1 MSLQGQ
7 KTKAFFQRAQD
18 VFPYGVNSNF
28 RYWGE
33 EDTMIISRAQ
43 GPYMWDADGKR
54 YIDYRLAFGPIIL
67 GHAYDPVVQAV
78 TEAIKN
84 GTQFAFTNTLE
95 IEAGERVKRLTQID
109 KVRFTNSGTEATM
122 HAIRVA
128 RAYTGR
134 EKIIKFEGT
143 YHGVHDYV
151 LFTTANTPSSQ
162 AGSRRSPITVPV
174 SSGIPKGMAEFVI
187 MAPYNDLER
196 IEEIAAANW
205 QDTAAIIVEP
215 VLGNVG
221 GVTPIPGFLEK
232 LRELCDRY
240 GMVLIFDEVKT
251 GFRLAN
257 GGAQEYFKV
266 QADLVTYAK
275 AMGNGFPV
283 AAFGGKEKI
292 MMTIEPGKMIHTGT
306 YNGNGVGM
314 AATVATLDLLEKEAV
329 IEKVFEQGTTLMN
342 GVDGILTRLGVPH
355 VMTGLPTMFS
365 VALGIEETPRDFR
378 DFDKSDDQ
386 LYEHFTTEL
395 ALCGVLPE
403 LDCREPWFMCLT
415 HDESVIHETLN
426 IVEDT
431 AKRFFNG
438 NSSA

>member
-7 KTKAFFQRAQD
+7 QTKAFFERARD

-33 EDTMIISRAQ
+33 DDTVIISRAN
-43 GPYMWDADGKR
+43 GPYMWDADDKR

-67 GHAYDPVVQAV
+67 GHAHEAVTQAV

-84 GTQFAFTNTLE
+84 GTQFAFTNTME
-95 IEAGERVKRLTQID
+95 VEAGERVKRLTKID

-134 EKIIKFEGT
+134 EKILKFEGT

-151 LFTTANTPSSQ
+151 LFTTANTPVSV
-162 AGSRRSPITVPV
+162 AGSRRSPLTVSV
-174 SSGIPKGMAEFVI
+174 SSGIPKQLASLIVI
-187 MAPYNDLER
+187 APYNDNER
-196 IEEIAAANW
+196 LEEIVDANW
-205 QDTAAIIVEP
+205 YDLAAIIVEP

-221 GVTPIPGFLEK
+221 GLVPETAFLQK
-232 LRELCDRY
+232 LRELCDKY
-240 GMVLIFDEVKT
+240 GIVLIFDEVKT

-257 GGAQEYFKV
+257 GGAQEYFNV

-275 AMGNGFPV
+275 ALGNGFPV
-283 AAFGGKEKI
+283 AAFGGKEEV

-306 YNGNGVGM
+306 FNANGVGM
-314 AATVATLDLLEKEAV
+314 AAAVATLDILEKESV

-355 VMTGLPTMFS
+355 VMTGVPTMWGI
-365 VALGIEETPRDFR
+365 ALGIEGELRDYRDFN
-378 DFDKSDDQ
+378 KADDL
-386 LYEHFTTEL
+386 LYEHFTTKL
-395 ALCGVLPE
+395 AYRGVLPE
-403 LDCREPWFMCLT
+403 LDCREPWFLCLA
-415 HDESVIHETLN
+415 HDEAVIHETLN

-431 AKRFFNG
+431 AKEFFTK
-438 NSSA
+438 